1 MAGRAHHR
9 AVRRRRA
16 PIVGLAASASSV
28 PALQA
33 LFGAVSADCDLC
45 FVVAMSLD
53 SGDTRVLPD
62 QLREVTALKVEM
74 AQDRQALEPGHV
86 YVLPPGQRF
95 TIERGVFCQ
104 SHSPAHDDWH
114 GRIDPCF
121 RSLAADQ
128 GDRAIAIVLSG
139 TGTEGAIG
147 AREVKAAGGLAIAQT
162 PESAADPEMPNSAIA
177 FGAVDLVLRPERMP
191 EVLFALAAPPAR
203 PGAAPGRTASRSD
216 DLQSILSIVRAH
228 TGRDFRGYRPELL
241 WPRIER
247 QMRLQACSDAGGY
260 AAALHANPDD
270 IDRLSNDL
278 LTDAPVFFR
287 DAPALD
293 DLARAMLARRA
304 RQDGHERPLRV
315 WVPGCATGEEAYS
328 IAMALSEQMELTHP
342 PGTFEIVATDAD
354 PHAVEIARAG
364 RYPAS
369 ISMDLTE
376 GRLERF
382 FERDDHR
389 YRIVPSLRRTLTFG
403 VRDLRNDP
411 PPSNID
417 LVSCRNLLTCL
428 EPDARQAVLASFHV
442 AMRPGGHLF
451 VGRGAGS
458 GPQGPLFAP
467 ASEHR
472 QLWQRRDPV
481 QRHRGADRDLLAIVE
496 GSQRTMDRDVNRAT
510 GQLVAARFGGEA
522 LLGAKTTGVFELW
535 DLIRRVEAELRHS
548 HDEVKSAR
556 ATILS
561 LNEQVKSAKEELR
574 LVSPDVVTVLLDKDV
589 RVRRFTTA
597 ASRILN
603 VTDSDVGRE
612 IDDVATTLVDVD
624 LGRHAREVLRTGS
637 GLEQIVSVQDGR
649 QFTLRLLACRRDH
662 REVPLGVLVALV
674 DVSTMTARERHFRL
688 AYDALQHSNDA
699 LERRVNERTKWLRLL
714 HLVTRAISDAPSW
727 DEGLRLALNHI
738 CEHEQWQLGYVYLRD
753 PDAHDVVVHA
763 ISCVRDEAVLPFHQV
778 SEHRRYS
785 AGLCLPGRVYADGS
799 PAWLTTPRELTEWLP
814 TRIGMATAVGLKTA
828 VAFPVRFGGR
838 AIAVLELFST
848 EVHKP
853 SDTLLDLMHDVSDQ
867 IGHVV
872 ERERRNVQM
881 EARIW
886 REQQDLLHTLH
897 DSLGQTLTG
906 LGLMASALRKRI
918 GGSDADVADT
928 SRQIALHAES
938 ALGEIRQLAKGL
950 FPTDL
955 DADGLL
961 SALRQ
966 LATTTQ
972 AMHDVRVSVQ
982 EGSSCTL
989 RDHRIATNLYRIAQE
1004 AVTNSVKHADA
1015 QTIAIRIQTNSGL
1028 TTLRVSDD
1036 GRGIEDTGT
1045 DRDGVGLR
1053 IMNYRA
1059 RSIGATLTVAS
1070 QAHGGTMVTCV
1081 VREALHSVRTPGHAS

>member
-1 MAGRAHHR
+1 MLGAITPDCEFSF
-9 AVRRRRA
+9 VIA
-16 PIVGLAASASSV
+16 P
-28 PALQA
+28 
-33 LFGAVSADCDLC
+33 
-45 FVVAMSLD
+45 SLD
-53 SGDTRVLPD
+53 SGDKRVLPD
-62 QLREVTALKVEM
+62 QLREVTALKVAA
-74 AQDRQALEPGHV
+74 AQDRQPLEPGHV
-86 YVLPPGQRF
+86 YVLPRGQLF
-95 TIERGVFCQ
+95 TIERGAFRLN
-104 SHSPAHDDWH
+104 HSLARDDSH
-114 GRIDPCF
+114 GRIDPFF

-139 TGTEGAIG
+139 TGTEGALG

-162 PESAADPEMPNSAIA
+162 PESATHPDMPASAIA
-177 FGAVDLVLRPERMP
+177 IGAVDLVLRPDRMP
-191 EVLFALAAPPAR
+191 AALLAFAASPSR
-203 PGAAPGRTASRSD
+203 TGAAPGRTPSRTD

-241 WPRIER
+241 WQRIER
-247 QMRLQACSDAGGY
+247 RMRLQAFSDAGAY

-270 IDRLSNDL
+270 IDRLSTDL

-287 DAPALD
+287 NAPALEE
-293 DLARAMLARRA
+293 LARAMVALRA
-304 RQDGHERPLRV
+304 RHNGHSRPLRV
-315 WVPGCATGEEAYS
+315 WVPVCGTGEEAYS
-328 IAMALSEQMELTHP
+328 IAMALAEQMEGSHP
-342 PGTFEIVATDAD
+342 GGTFEIFATDAD
-354 PHAVEIARAG
+354 PRAVEIARAG

-369 ISMDLTE
+369 ISMDLTPA
-376 GRLERF
+376 RLQRF
-382 FERDDHR
+382 FEADDHR
-389 YRIVPSLRRTLTFG
+389 CTIIASIHRTVAFA
-403 VRDLRNDP
+403 VHDLRNDP

-428 EPDARQAVLASFHV
+428 EPEARQEMLSVFHV
-442 AMRPGGHLF
+442 ALRPGGHLF
-451 VGRGAGS
+451 VGRGEGS
-458 GPQGPLFAP
+458 GPQGPLFVP

-481 QRHRGADRDLLAIVE
+481 QRFDDTDRDLLTDVE
-496 GSQRTMDRDVNRAT
+496 GSRERMDAYVSRAT
-510 GQLVAARFGGEA
+510 GPLLAARFD
-522 LLGAKTTGVFELW
+522 GATGVFELW
-535 DLIRRVEAELRHS
+535 DLIRRVEAEVRQS

-556 ATILS
+556 QTVLS
-561 LNEQVKSAKEELR
+561 LTEQLKAAKEELR

-589 RVRRFTTA
+589 RVKRFTAA
-597 ASRILN
+597 ASRVLN
-603 VTDSDVGRE
+603 VTDSDMGRG
-612 IDDVATTLVDVD
+612 IDEVATTLVDVD
-624 LGRHAREVLRTGS
+624 LGRHAREVLRTGTS
-637 GLEQIVSVQDGR
+637 VEQIVSIQDGR
-649 QFTLRLLACRRDH
+649 QFTLRLLACRHDD

-674 DVSTMTARERHFRL
+674 DVSSMTARERHFRL

-699 LERRVNERTKWLRLL
+699 LERRVTERTKWLGLL
-714 HLVTRAISDAPSW
+714 HQVTRAIGDAPSW

-738 CEHEQWQLGYVYLRD
+738 CEHEGWQLGYVYLPD
-753 PDAHDVVVHA
+753 PDATDVVVHA
-763 ISCVRDEAVLPFHQV
+763 ISYVRDDAMLPFHQL

-785 AGLCLPGRVYADGS
+785 SGLCLPGRVYGDGS
-799 PAWLTTPRELTEWLP
+799 PAWITTQHELMDWLP
-814 TRIGMATAVGLKTA
+814 TRGAVAKAVGLKTA
-828 VAFPVRFGGR
+828 VGLPVRFGGR

-848 EVHKP
+848 EVHRP

-918 GGSDADVADT
+918 GGSDASIADT
-928 SRQIALHAES
+928 SQQIALHAES

-972 AMHDVRVSVQ
+972 AMHPVTVEVQ
-982 EGSSCTL
+982 DGSSVTL

-1015 QTIAIRIQTNSGL
+1015 QTITIRIQTTSGL
-1028 TTLRVSDD
+1028 TTLRVADD
-1036 GRGIEDTGT
+1036 GRGIGDAAT
-1045 DRDGVGLR
+1045 DADGVGLR

-1070 QAHGGTMVTCV
+1070 QPHGGTMVTCV